1 LPFSYAEN
9 MKRSVFNVILVSFAT
24 GLLAVAIVAV
34 TGAGAGASYLILL
47 GLGTIAMF
55 FLLGTDLKNPRVGDE
70 LRHVGFR
77 RRPDE

>member
-1 LPFSYAEN
+1 
-9 MKRSVFNVILVSFAT
+9 MKRSGFNIIWVSFVAAV
-24 GLLAVAIVAV
+24 LAALVIELAAPGPVVA
-34 TGAGAGASYLILL
+34 YLVIY
-47 GLGTIAMF
+47 GLGAAALF

>member
-1 LPFSYAEN
+1 MAAVLAAL
-9 MKRSVFNVILVSFAT
+9 VIELAAPGAVVAYLVIY
-24 GLLAVAIVAV
+24 GLEAIA
-34 TGAGAGASYLILL
+34 L
-47 GLGTIAMF
+47 F